1 LDVDS
6 DDGSWK
12 LLRVFSN
19 TVRVKIV
26 RLLLQ
31 SEMASLSDIAEFLK
45 TNQLQMSLPGLF
57 KHMQIL
63 EKIGIVRQMS
73 GGIVLDK
80 PDARKTIYLLEGKE
94 RVERILQQFETSVA
108 NLLIAGEMFRKVSRL
123 APRVLEV
130 GPKFRR
136 EERRLFE
143 SLLVQCESTNVYEL
157 LTEDEKMKVRF
168 WRKMMT
174 L

>member
-63 EKIGIVRQMS
+63 EKTGIVRQMS

-94 RVERILQQFETSVA
+94 RVERILQQLETSVA

-136 EERRLFE
+136 EEGRLFE

>member
-1 LDVDS
+1 LNVES
-6 DDGSWK
+6 DKGSWR

-19 TVRVKIV
+19 NVRVKIV

-31 SEMASLSDIAEFLK
+31 SEMASLSDIAESLK
-45 TNQLQMSLPGLF
+45 DDQLQMSLPGLF

-63 EKIGIVRQMS
+63 EKAGIVRQMS

-80 PDARKTIYLLEGKE
+80 PDARKTIYLIEGKE
-94 RVERILQQFETSVA
+94 RVERILQQLETNVA
-108 NLLIAGEMFRKVSRL
+108 NLLLAGEMFRRISRL

-130 GPKFRR
+130 GPKFRK
-136 EERRLFE
+136 EERNLFE
-143 SLLVQCESTNVYEL
+143 RLLEQCESTDVYSL

-168 WRKMMT
+168 WQKMMT

>member
-1 LDVDS
+1 MDVDS
-6 DDGSWK
+6 DNGSWK

-45 TNQLQMSLPGLF
+45 GDQLQMSLPGLF

-63 EKIGIVRQMS
+63 EKAGIVRQMS

-80 PDARKTIYLLEGKE
+80 PDARKTMYLLEGKE
-94 RVERILQQFETSVA
+94 RVERILQQLETGVA